1 VVCCRPG
8 GTATRYQCAEL
19 VDMFSTITSVLSSY
33 LLMASSGTVSHV
45 SLTIRPGLTRAQRE
59 RAVVSTTVRSE
70 ERHDFPANDS
80 DCMVFLSVR
89 IDAAGAVV
97 PSRYITISLEPSHS
111 LPTRLMFKQR
121 AYLQHW
127 TGLSLYQTCKNVSRL
142 RPVEPFVAVR
152 YEDSV
157 ELTPY
162 NTSRPGREE
171 LPNSSKERA
180 GAQYEPSPVSMRRRV
195 AYHRPNTPR
204 ARPLRSSSGLRVVR
218 VKQYVVPTVWNLNR
232 AFRNSVG
239 RSSERPSTRKQ
250 CVWFGTLCLGSRLGV
265 PRQRNLE

>member
-142 RPVEPFVAVR
+142 RPVDCSTLAEPFVAVR

-157 ELTPY
+157 ELHTIQYQSPRSRGAAELKQR
-162 NTSRPGREE
+162 TSR
-171 LPNSSKERA
+171 SSIRA
-180 GAQYEPSPVSMRRRV
+180 LS
-195 AYHRPNTPR
+195 
-204 ARPLRSSSGLRVVR
+204 
-218 VKQYVVPTVWNLNR
+218 
-232 AFRNSVG
+232 
-239 RSSERPSTRKQ
+239 
-250 CVWFGTLCLGSRLGV
+250 CLHAT
-265 PRQRNLE
+265 

>member
-1 VVCCRPG
+1 MTFR
-8 GTATRYQCAEL
+8 Q
-19 VDMFSTITSVLSSY
+19 
-33 LLMASSGTVSHV
+33 
-45 SLTIRPGLTRAQRE
+45 TIRTVWFFCLFVSMLLGLLFQ
-59 RAVVSTTVRSE
+59 
-70 ERHDFPANDS
+70 
-80 DCMVFLSVR
+80 
-89 IDAAGAVV
+89 AG
-97 PSRYITISLEPSHS
+97 ISLFLLNRPIHCQLDSCSSKEHIYS
-111 LPTRLMFKQR
+111 
-121 AYLQHW
+121 
-127 TGLSLYQTCKNVSRL
+127 TGLGYRSIRHAKMCPGFDLLTVPRWLSLSWQCDMKTRWSY
-142 RPVEPFVAVR
+142 
-152 YEDSV
+152 
-157 ELTPY
+157 TPY

-218 VKQYVVPTVWNLNR
+218 LKQYVVPTVWNLNR